1 MAQIHVDEEAIARLK
16 EALLTAGNDYK
27 DNLSKLKNLI
37 EDITR
42 GDIQGDP
49 ATQLLT
55 KFQEKSET
63 FNGVQ
68 QSIDEAADAMGIKL
82 SDFTSKMGE
91 LKAGMR

>member
-1 MAQIHVDEEAIARLK
+1 MAQIHVDEEALATLK

-27 DNLSKLKNLI
+27 ENLTKLQNLI
-37 EDITR
+37 DDITR

-49 ATQLLT
+49 ATELLA
-55 KFQEKSET
+55 KFQEKSEN
-63 FNGVQ
+63 FRGVQ
-68 QSIDEAADAMGIKL
+68 NSIDEAADAMGIKL